1 MTPAQEIGE
10 EVGEGPAGTTRHIY
24 PASAMVGDYLRA
36 AAGLL
41 PTGAVIVA
49 EPVGTVAAT
58 VLGGFAAIF
67 AVFGLRTVL
76 RHGTSLEMTDA
87 ELRAHGAWRRTIAWA
102 ELDRMKLAYYST
114 RRDRKSGWMQLELGA
129 GGARVRL
136 DSRIAGFD
144 RLVRRAAAV
153 AAARGIAL
161 NEATVA
167 NLAALGIDLPEPGAG
182 R

>member
-1 MTPAQEIGE
+1 MIPAHEIGE
-10 EVGEGPAGTTRHIY
+10 EVGDDRAGITRHTY

-36 AAGLL
+36 AAGLV
-41 PTGAVIVA
+41 PAVAVFA
-49 EPVGTVAAT
+49 TEPVGTVAAT
-58 VLGGFAAIF
+58 VIGGFGAVF
-67 AVFGLRTVL
+67 AVFGLRTML

-87 ELRAHGAWRRTIAWA
+87 ELRAHGAWPRAIAWA

-114 RRDRKSGWMQLELGA
+114 RRDRQAGWMQLQLEA
-129 GGARVRL
+129 GGVKVSL

-153 AAARGIAL
+153 AAVRDIPL
-161 NEATVA
+161 SEATVA
-167 NLAALGIDLPEPGAG
+167 NLEALGINPPEPGAS